1 MIPGV
6 ADPLR
11 VAASL
16 VGLDGILRVNRSP
29 LSSPFYRKAVRY
41 LEETEAWPE
50 YLLMIREDQVE
61 RVRETLAQREEDAP
75 EIDVLGSDDIVEG
88 EAALLRVTEVLVTAM
103 RANLWCPRRTVVE
116 TCTRDVKAG
125 ELLQRGD
132 LL

>member
-1 MIPGV
+1 MSVPES
-6 ADPLR
+6 LR

-29 LSSPFYRKAVRY
+29 TTSPYYRKAVRY

-50 YLLMIREDQVE
+50 YLLVVREDRVE
-61 RVRETLAQREEDAP
+61 RVRETLAQREEYTP

-88 EAALLRVTEVLVTAM
+88 EAALMRVTEVLVTAM
-103 RANLWCPRRTVVE
+103 RANLWCPRRTVVG
-116 TCTRDVKAG
+116 TCTRDVEAG

>member
-88 EAALLRVTEVLVTAM
+88 ISIHVPT
-103 RANLWCPRRTVVE
+103 
-116 TCTRDVKAG
+116 
-125 ELLQRGD
+125 
-132 LL
+132 

>member
-1 MIPGV
+1 MNGSET
-6 ADPLR
+6 LQ

-16 VGLDGILRVNRSP
+16 VGLDGILRVNRTP
-29 LSSPFYRKAVRY
+29 TSSPFYRKAVRY

-50 YLLMIREDQVE
+50 YLLVVREDRVE
-61 RVRETLAQREEDAP
+61 RVRETLAQREEYTP

-88 EAALLRVTEVLVTAM
+88 EAALMRVTEVLVTAM
-103 RANLWCPRRTVVE
+103 RAGLWGRQSETR

-125 ELLQRGD
+125 ELLQRGE

>member
-1 MIPGV
+1 MSVPES
-6 ADPLR
+6 LR
-11 VAASL
+11 VAVSL

-103 RANLWCPRRTVVE
+103 RANLWCPSRALE
-116 TCTRDVKAG
+116 GTCTRDVQAG

>member
-1 MIPGV
+1 MKTMSGE
-6 ADPLR
+6 PLR
-11 VAASL
+11 VATRL
-16 VGLDGILRVNRSP
+16 VGPDGILRVDRSST
-29 LSSPFYRKAVRY
+29 SSPYYLKAVRY

-50 YLLMIREDQVE
+50 YLLVVREALVE

-88 EAALLRVTEVLVTAM
+88 EAALLRVTDILISAM
-103 RANLWCPRRTVVE
+103 RGGVWGSGTEIR

-125 ELLQRGD
+125 ELLQRGE

>member
-1 MIPGV
+1 MSVPES
-6 ADPLR
+6 LR

-29 LSSPFYRKAVRY
+29 TTSPYYRKAVRY

-50 YLLMIREDQVE
+50 YLLVVREDRVE
-61 RVRETLAQREEDAP
+61 RVRETLAQREEYTP

-103 RANLWCPRRTVVE
+103 RANLWCPRRTVVG
-116 TCTRDVKAG
+116 TCTRDVEAG

>member
-1 MIPGV
+1 MNGSETLQV
-6 ADPLR
+6 A
-11 VAASL
+11 VSL
-16 VGLDGILRVNRSP
+16 VGPDGILRVNRTS

-50 YLLMIREDQVE
+50 YLLMVREDQIE

-75 EIDVLGSDDIVEG
+75 EIDVLGSDDIAEG

-103 RANLWCPRRTVVE
+103 RANLWCPRRTMVG
-116 TCTRDVKAG
+116 TCTRDVQAG